1 MPNYEFYSE
10 SFYNE
15 KARDEISF
23 KLKLKED
30 VRLLKNIIEQE
41 EQSIRMSSDNDI
53 TTLKI
58 HDIQI
63 LYKKL
68 KRAENFLKKFEE
80 NSLKKKDEKIPFE
93 RFVYLYNDGN
103 YRSRVEAVMTSKEG
117 LKIQKLRDRGI
128 TIGTIVIWVAI
139 LLCFCS
145 ELFSFVVILMPI
157 AFVLNIFLVLIFNA
171 IRDDWVYEKVG
182 QYPPDDYI
190 TEAAKISVPVFGIN
204 CIRVVKHALKPS
216 KKIKV

>member
-10 SFYNE
+10 AFYNE
-15 KARDEISF
+15 KTRDEISF
-23 KLKLKED
+23 KLKRKED
-30 VRLLKNIIEQE
+30 VRQLKNIIEQE
-41 EQSIRMSSDNDI
+41 EQSIKMSSDNDI

-103 YRSRVEAVMTSKEG
+103 YRSRIEVVMTSKEG
-117 LKIQKLRDRGI
+117 LKIQRLRNRGI
-128 TIGTIVIWVAI
+128 TIGTIIIWVAI
-139 LLCFCS
+139 LLCCFS
-145 ELFSFVVILMPI
+145 ELFSFVIFLIPV
-157 AFVLNIFLVLIFNA
+157 AFVLNIILVFIFDA

-182 QYPPDDYI
+182 QYPSDDYI
-190 TEAAKISVPVFGIN
+190 TQAAKISVPVFGIN
-204 CIRVVKHALKPS
+204 CVRVIKHALKPS